1 LELRLALKFTL
12 HTQYTN
18 THLVLY
24 KVPPSIDD
32 TRVKHARLRLAF
44 RESYTR
50 MLDKRLR
57 QQVRWRHSSAHR
69 RAALQRMR
77 VTYAGPKRVETFRLT
92 ATSSRWRQ
100 TSRRQVQ
107 VQVQVQV
114 LVPTCGELLRLP
126 PDSSTQVLRE

>member
-1 LELRLALKFTL
+1 MCGKRSCLGVDACNHVLL
-12 HTQYTN
+12 HE
-18 THLVLY
+18 LY
-24 KVPPSIDD
+24 KKFSPKVLVGVVAPSIDD
-32 TRVKHARLRLAF
+32 TRVKYARLRLAF

-50 MLDKRLR
+50 LLDKRLR

-114 LVPTCGELLRLP
+114 
-126 PDSSTQVLRE
+126 ST